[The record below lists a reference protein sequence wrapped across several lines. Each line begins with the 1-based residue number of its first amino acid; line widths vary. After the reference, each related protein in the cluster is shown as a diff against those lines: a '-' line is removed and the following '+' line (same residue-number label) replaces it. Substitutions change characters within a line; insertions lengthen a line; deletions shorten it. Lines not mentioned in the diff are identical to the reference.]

1 LADVPEDSG
10 VIFDTGRPIRR
21 AMFGVD
27 MEAAEIIIAKQL
39 GYDAVI
45 THHPKGGYP
54 MVNLYQVMETRLTGW
69 SRRVC
74 PSIKPKRRC
83 LREKMRWRDLYT
95 QPIMTGP

>member
-1 LADVPEDSG
+1 MALEAAGLADVPEDSG

-45 THHPKGGYP
+45 THHPKGGHP
-54 MVNLYQVMETRLTGW
+54 MVNLYQVMENQIGRMVQAG
-69 SRRVC
+69 C
-74 PSIKPKRRC
+74 AH
-83 LREKMRWRDLYT
+83 
-95 QPIMTGP
+95 Q